1 MIDRYVVTIGY
12 DCTNLSIAVYL
23 YNGVEQK
30 EMIRREA
37 YLDVHSS
44 ELLTKL
50 RLELPSILNRRNFNA
65 FGVRHLEIHS
75 STRDLHTHVIRA
87 LRIECYDWIEGRFTD
102 EEPLFNKLRHLVSGY
117 EAYEVGYPWTWY
129 VKLKA

>member
-12 DCTNLSIAVYL
+12 DYTNLSIAVYR
-23 YNGVEQK
+23 YNGVKQE
-30 EMIRREA
+30 EMIRREV
-37 YLDVHSS
+37 YIDVPSS

-50 RLELPSILNRRNFNA
+50 RLELPSIMNDLN
-65 FGVRHLEIHS
+65 FGISGITCLEIHS

-87 LRIECYDWIEGRFTD
+87 LRIECSCWIEGRYTED
-102 EEPLFNKLRHLVSGY
+102 EPILNKLRHLVSGY

-129 VKLKA
+129 VKLRV